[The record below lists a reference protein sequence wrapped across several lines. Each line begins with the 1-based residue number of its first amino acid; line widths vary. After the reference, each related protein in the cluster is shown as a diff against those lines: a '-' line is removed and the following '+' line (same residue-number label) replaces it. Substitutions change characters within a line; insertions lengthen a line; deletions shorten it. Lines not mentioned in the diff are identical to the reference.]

1 MWWFRKAKNQLE
13 IQLEIQL
20 GNQLGNHWDH
30 APPPPEA
37 TCLLTACCMCLWVKL
52 CGLSFNQGFMKAT
65 LCKQP
70 LQARIDDQNK
80 DWSDHPLNGKG
91 CMLWW
96 VEKNNIDQLQQPGTL
111 SSRVACFSFSQAVW
125 WHSKDHPDSWQ
136 AQTPAS
142 PAANAKGFDI
152 WHWSFGSSWCFWHPL
167 PHWPLIYWFSQQS
180 LLL

>member
-37 TCLLTACCMCLWVKL
+37 TFLLTACCMCLWVKL

-96 VEKNNIDQLQQPGTL
+96 VEKIILINCSSLEPFHQGLHASAFLKLCGGILRIILTADKPKPQPHQLQMQ
-111 SSRVACFSFSQAVW
+111 
-125 WHSKDHPDSWQ
+125 KDSIFGIDLLAHLG
-136 AQTPAS
+136 A
-142 PAANAKGFDI
+142 FDT
-152 WHWSFGSSWCFWHPL
+152 HCHTGP
-167 PHWPLIYWFSQQS
+167 
-180 LLL
+180 